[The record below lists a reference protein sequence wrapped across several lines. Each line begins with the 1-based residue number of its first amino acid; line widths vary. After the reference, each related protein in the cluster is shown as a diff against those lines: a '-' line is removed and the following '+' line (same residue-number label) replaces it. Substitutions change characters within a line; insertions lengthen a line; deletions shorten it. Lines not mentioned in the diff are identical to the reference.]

1 MIIATIQSLQTYC
14 AVIYHSQACT
24 QSLEELTKL
33 GVEDEE
39 VDVEEEEEEEAHELS
54 TISEEQGEL

>member
-1 MIIATIQSLQTYC
+1 MIIATIQTLQTYC

-39 VDVEEEEEEEAHELS
+39 VDVEEEEEGEAHELS

>member
-1 MIIATIQSLQTYC
+1 MIIATIQTLQTYC

-24 QSLEELTKL
+24 QSLEELTKV

-39 VDVEEEEEEEAHELS
+39 VDVEEEEEAHELS

>member
-1 MIIATIQSLQTYC
+1 M
-14 AVIYHSQACT
+14 YHSQACT

-39 VDVEEEEEEEAHELS
+39 VDVEEEEEGEAHELS

>member
-1 MIIATIQSLQTYC
+1 M
-14 AVIYHSQACT
+14 YHPQACT

-39 VDVEEEEEEEAHELS
+39 VDVEGEEEEEANELS

>member
-1 MIIATIQSLQTYC
+1 M
-14 AVIYHSQACT
+14 YHPQACT

-39 VDVEEEEEEEAHELS
+39 VDVEEEEEEANELS